1 MLAKVTATL
10 CSSSHG
16 VDVQMDAQALD
27 EEIIQPMVKLYKSQN
42 TNRLSQ
48 AWNAIRCAQGIM
60 TFPKILS
67 LSAVSKALGLKL
79 DQNTGNGLI

>member
-48 AWNAIRCAQGIM
+48 AWNAIRCAA
-60 TFPKILS
+60 FPKILS
-67 LSAVSKALGLKL
+67 LSAVSKALGF
-79 DQNTGNGLI
+79 GVG